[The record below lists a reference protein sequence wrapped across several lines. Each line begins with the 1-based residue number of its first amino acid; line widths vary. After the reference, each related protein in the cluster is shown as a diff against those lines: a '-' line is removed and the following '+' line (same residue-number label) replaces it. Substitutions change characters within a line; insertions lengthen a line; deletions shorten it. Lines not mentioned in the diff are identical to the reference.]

1 MFAHQMMFHYQEN
14 KKISPWSWREKLGN
28 LIKSLV
34 SRILENLKI
43 QHKKAGIPL
52 QKWTKYL
59 NKHFSKESIQ
69 INDP

>member
-43 QHKKAGIPL
+43 QQ
-52 QKWTKYL
+52 QKGRYPITKMD
-59 NKHFSKESIQ
+59 KIFK
-69 INDP
+69 